1 MKEPKG
7 SSANVAIICPSVG
20 KSCGIA
26 RYSHYV
32 ALSLKK
38 LGMATTL
45 MRSSTEL
52 FVGDPDAPAYDF
64 ILVQHE
70 YGLFDNLSPLGTG
83 ETTSTLVGNV
93 ERYLAAHEGARA
105 AIIMHTV
112 VLTDHVLNIMN
123 QCLFNS
129 SIPVIN
135 LNSRGCYEL
144 AIPHLEHGV
153 FVYEDG
159 QTTTSKSKSGGN
171 LRRDRPTVGSFGLL
185 SPNKKPTLI
194 IDICERAQANFIG
207 NFATTSRT
215 AARELLDYAER
226 MKVPATV
233 FTDFCEEKDLLD
245 RLAPMDFGVVTQE
258 PIAHWA
264 TSGSIRF
271 LFNFGVPILVPY
283 GPQFEDCGEGV
294 IFAHQDEMHFRIDE
308 LFASPDSYELAC
320 ERSKAFARKY
330 EMSKV
335 YEKFLNMLAES
346 PPSRLTE
353 YRMRNFRDQRRSVT
367 MVDMMLTAGIN
378 KGETAE
384 AAEQTV
390 LAACSAEEGADLSLQ
405 AAIDEQFESAPFLR
419 FSVACEGLISPYLAP
434 ADRLNL
440 LASCATLPSN
450 LYQVER
456 FLAHDDSLSPL
467 VRRETLRDIQGIQ
480 REYHDVVSN
489 KIFSASVTGK
499 LVKQLFPEI
508 YEQASRDSV
517 QQLRR
522 LMQDYIDRVGFR
534 GTAGQA
540 PVRVP
545 VLLTI
550 PAAKML
556 SYLAHVGGLDGAG
569 ILGLIKQHGLP
580 NDVFDDRLPW
590 AEAAAKYIS
599 DTTQTPVSAAIGHPT
614 EFQTRYRAFKAEFA
628 MMTDE
633 QFLYSALALYFKS
646 QPPRQRLTD
655 ICGAI
660 DGMSRTEALLFLSQQ
675 PEATL
680 FQAAVVDI
688 DGEASHDDLTKP
700 ILIKKIIDEFFLSQN
715 SSFENMVSD
724 QNFYQ
729 ISRFWLFNSLKTGL
743 TNDLFREKKVLTLKD
758 RLKAKASTEAEPIW
772 LPEELLASLVGALTS
787 PDSKTAQAMLFG
799 NAVDPAVIATVAENA
814 PAIKS
819 LLDLNMLIG
828 ATIGMPAQLNV
839 QPEPWTKLAGQMPAR
854 SRTGTLSPFQE
865 RDVGSKSMPIFDPSS
880 ASEMGVV
887 GLPDRIWTNAWNSIS
902 RFSGAKIV
910 GPGEFRRVSPWI
922 VSIDQVTEDDD
933 FDFIIVHKGQMDTMQ
948 KWLKDEIA
956 KNWHPYFANEVFIIF
971 AKPEVSPLFFDEAH
985 IRVARELVPQRRNK
999 GLGKSLGKLLTR

>member
-1 MKEPKG
+1 MKELKG
-7 SSANVAIICPSVG
+7 SSANVAIICPSLG

-45 MRSSTEL
+45 MRSSSEL
-52 FVGDPDAPAYDF
+52 FAGETAAPYDF

-83 ETTSTLVGNV
+83 EATSTLIGNV
-93 ERYLAAHEGARA
+93 ERYLAAHDGCRS

-112 VLTDHVLNIMN
+112 VLTDHVLNVMN

-135 LNSRGCYEL
+135 LNSRGCYEM

-153 FVYEDG
+153 YVYEDS
-159 QTTTSKSKSGGN
+159 QPTASKSKSGGN
-171 LRRDRPTVGSFGLL
+171 LRRDRPTIGSFGLL

-207 NFATTSRT
+207 NFATTNRT

-226 MKVPATV
+226 LKVPATV

-258 PIAHWA
+258 PISHWA

-320 ERSKAFARKY
+320 ERTKAFARKY

-335 YEKFLNMLAES
+335 YEKFLGMLATT
-346 PPSRLTE
+346 PPSALTG
-353 YRMRNFRDQRRSVT
+353 YRMKNFRDQRRSLT
-367 MVDMMLTAGIN
+367 MVDLMLAAGQRE
-378 KGETAE
+378 GETIE
-384 AAEQTV
+384 SAEQAV
-390 LAACSAEEGADLSLQ
+390 LDACVGEGAAPAAMQ
-405 AAIDEQFESAPFLR
+405 AEIDTQIASTPLR
-419 FSVACEGLISPYLAP
+419 FAIACEGLISPYLVP

-440 LASCATLPSN
+440 LASCSTLPSN

-456 FLAHDDSLSPL
+456 FLSHDDSLSPV

-499 LVKQLFPEI
+499 LVKQIFPEA
-508 YEQASRDSV
+508 YAKTDRETV
-517 QQLRR
+517 QNLRR
-522 LMQDYIDRVGFR
+522 LMQDYIDRIGFR
-534 GTAGQA
+534 GTSGKA
-540 PVRVP
+540 PVRLP
-545 VLLTI
+545 VMLII

-556 SYLAHVGGLDGAG
+556 SYLSRVGGVSGSD
-569 ILGLIKQHGLP
+569 IVGLVQAYGLP
-580 NDVFDDRLPW
+580 DDVFDNRLAW
-590 AEAAAKYIS
+590 VESAAKYITEKT
-599 DTTQTPVSAAIGHPT
+599 DTPISASIGNPT

-628 MMTDE
+628 MMSDE
-633 QFLYSALALYFKS
+633 QFFYSAIALFFKA
-646 QPPRQRLTD
+646 QPPRARLD
-655 ICGAI
+655 EICKATEEKT
-660 DGMSRTEALLFLSQQ
+660 RTEALLYISQQ

-680 FQAAVVDI
+680 FQSAIVDI
-688 DGEASHDDLTKP
+688 DGDASHEDLTKP
-700 ILIKKIIDEFFLSQN
+700 VLIKKIIDEFFLTQN
-715 SSFENMVSD
+715 SSFDTMVSE

-729 ISRFWLFNSLKTGL
+729 ISRFWLLGTLREGMV
-743 TNDLFREKKVLTLKD
+743 NDLFREKKAFSLRDRRKGKGALQAEPVWLPDEMVPGLVQAISGPEAKSVLTL
-758 RLKAKASTEAEPIW
+758 
-772 LPEELLASLVGALTS
+772 
-787 PDSKTAQAMLFG
+787 LFG
-799 NAVDPAVIATVAENA
+799 GPVEPAVIAAVADNA
-814 PAIKS
+814 SAIKT
-819 LLDLNMLIG
+819 LFDLNLVLN
-828 ATIGMPAQLNV
+828 ATLGTQVELNV
-839 QPEPWTKLAGQMPAR
+839 QPEPWSKSAGQMPAR
-854 SRTGTLSPFQE
+854 SRTSTMTPFKESEVGT
-865 RDVGSKSMPIFDPSS
+865 KSMAIFDPSAVGELS
-880 ASEMGVV
+880 VV
-887 GLPDRIWTNAWNSIS
+887 GLPDRIWVNAWNSIS
-902 RFSGAKIV
+902 RFSGAKIA
-910 GPGEFRRVSPWI
+910 GPAEFRRVSPWTI
-922 VSIDQVTEDDD
+922 AIDQLTEDDEV
-933 FDFIIVHKGQMDTMQ
+933 DFIIVHKGQIDTMQ

-956 KNWHPYFANEVFIIF
+956 KKMHPYFANEVFIVF
-971 AKPEVSPLFFDEAH
+971 SKPEVTPLFFDEIH
-985 IRVARELVPQRRNK
+985 VRVAKDLLSQRKSK
-999 GLGKSLGKLLTR
+999 GIGKGLGKLLTR

>member
-1 MKEPKG
+1 MKELKS
-7 SSANVAIICPSVG
+7 SSANVAIICPSIG

-38 LGMATTL
+38 LGMATTM
-45 MRSSTEL
+45 MRSSAEL
-52 FVGDPDAPAYDF
+52 FAGDADTPVYDF

-93 ERYLAAHEGARA
+93 ERYVALHEQSRA

-135 LNSRGCYEL
+135 LNSRGCYEM

-153 FVYEDG
+153 YVYDDG
-159 QTTTSKSKSGGN
+159 KSTASKSKSGGN

-207 NFATTSRT
+207 NFATTNRT

-226 MKVPATV
+226 LKVPATV

-258 PIAHWA
+258 PISHWA

-320 ERSKAFARKY
+320 ERTKAFARKY

-335 YEKFLNMLAES
+335 YETFLNMLATT
-346 PPSRLTE
+346 PPSALTG
-353 YRMRNFRDQRRSVT
+353 YRMRNFRDQRRSLT
-367 MVDMMLTAGIN
+367 MIDLMLAAGQRD
-378 KGETAE
+378 GESAD
-384 AAEQTV
+384 AAEQAI
-390 LAACSAEEGADLSLQ
+390 LAACSGESE
-405 AAIDEQFESAPFLR
+405 AAIAMQDEIDTQIASTPLR
-419 FSVACEGLISPYLAP
+419 FAVACEGLISPYLLP

-440 LASCATLPSN
+440 LASCSTLPSN

-456 FLAHDDSLSPL
+456 FLSHDDSLSPL

-499 LVKQLFPEI
+499 LVKQVFPEI
-508 YEQASRDSV
+508 YAKTDRDTV
-517 QQLRR
+517 QNLRR
-522 LMQDYIDRVGFR
+522 LMQDYVDRIGFR
-534 GTAGQA
+534 GTSGKS
-540 PVRVP
+540 PVRLP
-545 VLLTI
+545 VMLII

-556 SYLAHVGGLDGAG
+556 SYLSRVGGLTEAQ
-569 ILGLIKQHGLP
+569 IIGLVTAHGVP
-580 NDVFDDRLPW
+580 DDVFDNRLTW
-590 AEAAAKYIS
+590 VESAAKYI
-599 DTTQTPVSAAIGHPT
+599 TEKTETPVSASIGNPT

-628 MMTDE
+628 MMSDE
-633 QFLYSALALYFKS
+633 QFFYSAVALFFKT
-646 QPPRQRLTD
+646 QPPRNRLDD
-655 ICGAI
+655 ICYA
-660 DGMSRTEALLFLSQQ
+660 MEHKTRTETLLFISQQ

-680 FQAAVVDI
+680 FQSAIVDI
-688 DGEASHDDLTKP
+688 DGDASHEDLTKP
-700 ILIKKIIDEFFLSQN
+700 VLIKKIIDEFFLSQN
-715 SSFENMVSD
+715 GSFDTMVSE

-729 ISRFWLFNSLKTGL
+729 IARFWLLGTMRSGMG
-743 TNDLFREKKVLTLKD
+743 NDLFREKKQLSLKD
-758 RLKAKASTEAEPIW
+758 RLKAKATQQAEPMW
-772 LPEELLASLVGALTS
+772 LPDELVPGLIEALSGPDAKSALTLLFGGPIEPAALAAVTENASAIKTLFDLNLVLNASLGTPV
-787 PDSKTAQAMLFG
+787 
-799 NAVDPAVIATVAENA
+799 E
-814 PAIKS
+814 
-819 LLDLNMLIG
+819 
-828 ATIGMPAQLNV
+828 LNV
-839 QPEPWTKLAGQMPAR
+839 QPEPWSKTAGQMPAR
-854 SRTGTLSPFQE
+854 SRTGTMTPFKE
-865 RDVGSKSMPIFDPSS
+865 SEVGTKSMAIFDPSA
-880 ASEMGVV
+880 ASELSVV
-887 GLPDRIWTNAWNSIS
+887 GLPDRIWVNAWNSIS
-902 RFSGAKIV
+902 RFSGAKIA
-910 GPGEFRRVSPWI
+910 GPAEFRRVSPWTI
-922 VSIDQVTEDDD
+922 AIDQLTEDDD
-933 FDFIIVHKGQMDTMQ
+933 VDFIIVHKGQIDTMQ

-956 KNWHPYFANEVFIIF
+956 KKMHPYFANEVFVVF
-971 AKPEVSPLFFDEAH
+971 SKPEVTPLFFDEIH
-985 IRVARELVPQRRNK
+985 VRVAKELLSQRKSK
-999 GLGKSLGKLLTR
+999 GVARGLGKLLTR